1 MALNT
6 FSGSQF
12 LGHQLNQMFTNLLLV
27 ETDGDLLMEE
37 ENETPLFMK
46 ITAVLTTS
54 MYASLILVV
63 EHEYK
68 QVEYWKKFGTYLF
81 MLPQF
86 IGFIAWI
93 REDSISTRSFYLRT
107 QYYAYYPLLLLGF
120 YNIGQGIYQHF
131 FGGNYEDQLKVIS
144 MSTAVYGILGM
155 ILLMQF

>member
-1 MALNT
+1 
-6 FSGSQF
+6 
-12 LGHQLNQMFTNLLLV
+12 MFTNLLLA
-27 ETDGDLLMEE
+27 ETDEDLLMEE

-46 ITAVLTTS
+46 ITAVLTTA

-68 QVEYWKKFGTYLF
+68 EVEYWKKFGTYLF

-120 YNIGQGIYQHF
+120 YNIGQGIY
-131 FGGNYEDQLKVIS
+131 
-144 MSTAVYGILGM
+144 
-155 ILLMQF
+155 

>member
-12 LGHQLNQMFTNLLLV
+12 LGHQLNQMFTNLLLA

-68 QVEYWKKFGTYLF
+68 
-81 MLPQF
+81 
-86 IGFIAWI
+86 
-93 REDSISTRSFYLRT
+93 
-107 QYYAYYPLLLLGF
+107 
-120 YNIGQGIYQHF
+120 
-131 FGGNYEDQLKVIS
+131 
-144 MSTAVYGILGM
+144 
-155 ILLMQF
+155 